1 MRGGSTEEALKCAI
15 KYLGYRA
22 RSEEEVRVKLTQ
34 LGFPEK
40 SVKATLERL
49 RLLKVL
55 NDEDLA
61 RDWALSRAKDREH
74 GPLRIERDLRRK
86 GISTSLIRPI
96 LEETFAEQEEMERA
110 KKLLKK
116 KFSGKNMGDKKV
128 IFGAAAFLQ
137 RFGYH
142 NTVIEELLGQSLRDG

>member
-61 RDWALSRAKDREH
+61 RDWALSRAKGREH
-74 GPLRIERDLRRK
+74 GPLRIERDLRQK

-96 LEETFAEQEEMERA
+96 LEEVFAEQREMDRA

-128 IFGAAAFLQ
+128 ILGAAAFLQ

>member
-61 RDWALSRAKDREH
+61 RDWALSRAKGREH
-74 GPLRIERDLRRK
+74 GPLRIERDLRQK

-96 LEETFAEQEEMERA
+96 LEEVFAEQREMDRA

-116 KFSGKNMGDKKV
+116 KFSGKDMGDKKV
-128 IFGAAAFLQ
+128 ILGAAAFLQ

-142 NTVIEELLGQSLRDG
+142 NTVIEELLGQSPKDG

>member
-40 SVKATLERL
+40 CVKATLERL

-55 NDEDLA
+55 DDEDLA
-61 RDWALSRAKDREH
+61 RDWALSRAKGREH
-74 GPLRIERDLRRK
+74 GPLRIEKDLRQK
-86 GISTSLIRPI
+86 GISTSLIRSI
-96 LEETFAEQEEMERA
+96 LEEAFTDKGETEGA
-110 KKLLKK
+110 KRLLEN
-116 KFSGKNMGDKKV
+116 KFSGRDMSNKKV
-128 IFGAAAFLQ
+128 IRRAASFLQ

>member
-1 MRGGSTEEALKCAI
+1 MRGESTEEALKCAI

-40 SVKATLERL
+40 SIKATLERL

-55 NDEDLA
+55 NDEDFA
-61 RDWALSRAKDREH
+61 RDWALSRAKGREY

-96 LEETFAEQEEMERA
+96 LEEAFAEQEEMERA

-116 KFSGKNMGDKKV
+116 KFSGKDMGDKKV
-128 IFGAAAFLQ
+128 ILGAAAFLQ